1 MLGNILLQCM
11 YGDLYQ
17 LLGLCLRILSRTVV
31 LSNVVRFDRYPDTIR
46 VCWKYNILWRS
57 HYVDEVNWGYVYFAW
72 RIFANKVD
80 EVTLLCSA
88 LMEGV
93 MDPLLIKLISA
104 AAAFVSV
111 IVGFRVVIAIYGKE
125 RCVRCYERFRKRT
138 LVKAPGFRGDFFVCK
153 PCAGVIE
160 QHIDQQ

>member
-1 MLGNILLQCM
+1 M
-11 YGDLYQ
+11 YGHLYQ
-17 LLGLCLRILSRTVV
+17 LLGLCLRILPRTVI
-31 LSNVVRFDRYPDTIR
+31 LSDVVRFDRYSDTIR
-46 VCWKYNILWRS
+46 VCRKCNILWRS
-57 HYVDEVNWGYVYFAW
+57 HDVDEVNWGCVYFAW

-93 MDPLLIKLISA
+93 MDPLLIKLISGA
-104 AAAFVSV
+104 VAFVSV
-111 IVGFRVVIAIYGKE
+111 IVGFKVVIAIYGKE
-125 RCVRCYERFRKRT
+125 RCVRCYKKFRKRT

-153 PCAGVIE
+153 PCAGIIE